1 MTNNRTI
8 LITGVTGNQ
17 GGAVAQA
24 LQGTGFHLR
33 GLTRKPDSER
43 AAALARQ
50 GVDIVKGDLD
60 DEATLRRALAGAW
73 GVFGVQNAGEAGVER
88 EEAQGKRLA
97 TLAREAG
104 VEHYVYTS
112 VGSAHKRTGV
122 PHFDNKW
129 RIEETVRGLRFPSH
143 VILRP
148 VFFMENLLAP
158 FSLQGSTLAWALG
171 QGTKLQMIAV
181 DDIGWFGARAFTD
194 AAALNRREIDLAGD
208 VRTMPEAAE
217 ILTEALGRPIAFA
230 QTPIEQVRQYSK
242 DMALMLRMVR
252 ARRLQRRHRWP
263 GTRVRPRAHEA
274 PRLGTPPRATK
285 WALNDSRRARMKAVR
300 LLEYGGQL
308 VFNDVPTPTIARD
321 EILVKIKSTAVN
333 HLDLVEASGTARQI
347 LPIDLPWIPGH
358 EFSGVV
364 EQIGSDVAACAP
376 GDAVFGTTT
385 GMGAYAE
392 YLAVKAAAIARK
404 PSNLSFEEAASVP
417 VASQTAWQGIFTHGH
432 LEKGQTILIHGGAGA
447 VGAYAVQLAS
457 HAGATV
463 IATASGDDEAYLKS
477 IGASRVIDY
486 REAQFEKV
494 LREKVDVVFDLIGG
508 DTQKRSF
515 LVLKEGGHLVSA
527 TQPVSQEETAR
538 HRVSGVMMRLAPS
551 GDVLGRIARLL
562 EEGTIRPDVA
572 TVYALQDAAQAWK
585 DIAGNLPGVHG
596 MSPSGPG
603 AARRRSHGKIVL
615 RVA

>member
-1 MTNNRTI
+1 
-8 LITGVTGNQ
+8 
-17 GGAVAQA
+17 
-24 LQGTGFHLR
+24 
-33 GLTRKPDSER
+33 
-43 AAALARQ
+43 
-50 GVDIVKGDLD
+50 
-60 DEATLRRALAGAW
+60 
-73 GVFGVQNAGEAGVER
+73 
-88 EEAQGKRLA
+88 
-97 TLAREAG
+97 
-104 VEHYVYTS
+104 
-112 VGSAHKRTGV
+112 
-122 PHFDNKW
+122 
-129 RIEETVRGLRFPSH
+129 
-143 VILRP
+143 
-148 VFFMENLLAP
+148 
-158 FSLQGSTLAWALG
+158 
-171 QGTKLQMIAV
+171 
-181 DDIGWFGARAFTD
+181 
-194 AAALNRREIDLAGD
+194 
-208 VRTMPEAAE
+208 
-217 ILTEALGRPIAFA
+217 
-230 QTPIEQVRQYSK
+230 
-242 DMALMLRMVR
+242 
-252 ARRLQRRHRWP
+252 
-263 GTRVRPRAHEA
+263 
-274 PRLGTPPRATK
+274 
-285 WALNDSRRARMKAVR
+285 MKAVR

-308 VFNDVPTPTIARD
+308 VFDEVPTPTIARD

-376 GDAVFGTTT
+376 GDAVIGTS

-392 YLAVKAAAIARK
+392 YLAVKPAAIARK

-463 IATASGDDEAYLKS
+463 IATASGDDEAYLNS

-515 LVLKEGGHLVSA
+515 LVLKEGGHLVAA

-538 HRVSGVMMRLAPS
+538 HRVSGAMMRLAPS
-551 GDVLGRIARLL
+551 ADGLGRIARLL

-585 DIAGNLPGVHG
+585 DIAGNLP
-596 MSPSGPG
+596 PSGPG
-603 AARRRSHGKIVL
+603 ATRRRSHGKIVL